1 MVVSDAVFH
10 AHHLERVARG
20 GFFPVSVTQH
30 AQPFRFPYGVSFYAL
45 LAPFHRLGLDA
56 VLLVRAGAAASAL
69 AAALA
74 LFVLLVRSSP
84 LAAALTVVMLQLQ
97 PVSFDVFSHGNF
109 SNVFGQSLTVVFF
122 VWWAGPGRGGWPVGA
137 GLLALAALGH
147 FSSFMVLLALGASLC
162 FMGRGSLGR
171 ARVLALAAGM
181 ALALLYYGSFAG
193 MILEQAPRLLEGGG
207 SGRGP
212 SLGTFSLVWRELR
225 EAAAGWG
232 LPAVLLAVVG
242 LPHAS
247 AGRPG
252 RDLVAYWIAGGLLAS
267 AAVVSPVDVR
277 YVYALAPVLAVA
289 SASGFIRL
297 WQRGGAARFLGLV
310 LLAWEA
316 VLGTRN
322 MAEALLWR
330 YR

>member
-1 MVVSDAVFH
+1 M
-10 AHHLERVARG
+10 
-20 GFFPVSVTQH
+20 SVTQH

-45 LAPFHRLGLDA
+45 LAPCYRLGIDA
-56 VLLVRAGAAASAL
+56 VMLVRAGAAASAL

-74 LFVLLVRSSP
+74 LFVLFVRSSP
-84 LAAALTVVMLQLQ
+84 LAAALTVLILQLQ

-109 SNVFGQSLTVVFF
+109 SNVFGQSVTVVFF
-122 VWWAGPGRGGWPVGA
+122 AWWAGSGRGGWPLGA
-137 GLLALAALGH
+137 LLLALAALGH
-147 FSSFMVLLALGASLC
+147 FSSFVVLVALGASLL

-171 ARVLALAAGM
+171 TRGLALAVGM
-181 ALALLYYGSFAG
+181 LLALLYYGSFAG
-193 MILEQAPRLLEGGG
+193 MILEQLPRLLEGGG

-212 SLGTFSLVWRELR
+212 SLGMLGVLWRELR
-225 EAAAGWG
+225 EAAHGWG
-232 LPAVLLAVVG
+232 LPAVLLALIG
-242 LPHAS
+242 LPRAS

-252 RDLVAYWIAGGLLAS
+252 RDLLAYWIAGGLLALT
-267 AAVVSPVDVR
+267 AVVSPVDVR

-289 SASGFIRL
+289 ASSGLVRL
-297 WQRGGAARFLGLV
+297 WQRGGGARFLGVV